1 MGTRSDVEELI
12 ASVENPKRRA
22 DAEALLELM
31 KRVTGEEPEL
41 WGSIIGFGRYH
52 YKYESGREGDAPK
65 VGFSPRKP
73 AITLYVM
80 PGLAGYE
87 DLLSR
92 LGPHTTGKSC
102 VYIKDLEAIDPEVLE
117 ELITRAVAH
126 IDELYGG

>member
-1 MGTRSDVEELI
+1 
-12 ASVENPKRRA
+12 
-22 DAEALLELM
+22 
-31 KRVTGEEPEL
+31 
-41 WGSIIGFGRYH
+41 
-52 YKYESGREGDAPK
+52 
-65 VGFSPRKP
+65 
-73 AITLYVM
+73 M

-102 VYIKDLEAIDPEVLE
+102 VYIKDLEAIDPEVVE